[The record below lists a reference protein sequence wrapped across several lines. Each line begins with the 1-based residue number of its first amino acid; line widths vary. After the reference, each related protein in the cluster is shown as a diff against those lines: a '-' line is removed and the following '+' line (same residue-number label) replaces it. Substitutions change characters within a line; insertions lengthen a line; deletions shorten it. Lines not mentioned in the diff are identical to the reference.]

1 MNRPLKSRL
10 LYQRLS
16 KNFPSIDFNIW
27 DKNEAKWEVLIN
39 ATPVGMDGGAAG
51 PIALA
56 YIKSTELIV
65 DLVLSA
71 HETTFVQLGRKYGKM
86 IISGIEILFTQIF
99 EIIQIF
105 GLEAL
110 SREELETIPLP
121 RKFNFESIFAIIVS

>member
-1 MNRPLKSRL
+1 
-10 LYQRLS
+10 
-16 KNFPSIDFNIW
+16 
-27 DKNEAKWEVLIN
+27 
-39 ATPVGMDGGAAG
+39 
-51 PIALA
+51 
-56 YIKSTELIV
+56 
-65 DLVLSA
+65 
-71 HETTFVQLGRKYGKM
+71 M